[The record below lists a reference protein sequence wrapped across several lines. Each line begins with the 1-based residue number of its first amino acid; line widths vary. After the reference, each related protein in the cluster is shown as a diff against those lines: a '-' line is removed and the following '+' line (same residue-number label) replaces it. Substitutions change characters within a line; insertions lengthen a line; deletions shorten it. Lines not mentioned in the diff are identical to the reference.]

1 MTASRARRPAAPTA
15 SSSPPTRAHRRPA
28 AAVAVLLVLGWI
40 TGGTGTAAAAVPA
53 HPASATPAVTS
64 VATTASTASTASTAA
79 WEAAA
84 ARPAAATTPVTRT
97 WTLVSQGR
105 HRQYV
110 TITPAGGGRGLP
122 MVVFLSGSSISVA
135 REVRRDGLV
144 AEVRAGLVSLVYPVA
159 LAAQWTVGGSCC
171 VRGSAPRADDQGFVR
186 AVVRAAVERVHP
198 DKHRV
203 ALLGYSAG
211 AKLAWQLVC
220 AGSGPFAAVATY
232 GGNPETTCPSHGTPL
247 AAFIGFGAHDTGEPI
262 AGKPTNW
269 RGTHPPAAVNVR
281 TWLTRD
287 GCRSD
292 RRHRS
297 VVGGRVDVTSWT
309 SCSHP
314 RTAVSY
320 AVWPGATHD
329 LPQPPA
335 VPTAASFGP
344 VAWAFVHRFSR
355 S

>member
-1 MTASRARRPAAPTA
+1 MTASHARRPAPPAPST
-15 SSSPPTRAHRRPA
+15 PPTTRRPRRSA
-28 AAVAVLLVLGWI
+28 AAVAVLLVLGW
-40 TGGTGTAAAAVPA
+40 TTAGTGTTAAAVPA
-53 HPASATPAVTS
+53 VTS
-64 VATTASTASTASTAA
+64 VTTVAGVPTATT
-79 WEAAA
+79 AA
-84 ARPAAATTPVTRT
+84 ARPAAAAAPVSRI
-97 WTLVSQGR
+97 WTLVSEGR

-186 AVVRAAVERVHP
+186 AVVRAAVGRVHP

-232 GGNPETTCPSHGTPL
+232 GGNPETACPSHGTPI

-297 VVGGRVDVTSWT
+297 VVGGRVDVTSWA
-309 SCSHP
+309 SCTRP
-314 RTAVSY
+314 GTAVSY

-335 VPTAASFGP
+335 VPAAASFGP
-344 VAWAFVHRFSR
+344 VAWTFVQRFTR
-355 S
+355 R